1 MNETLRPSERM
12 LKEMLE
18 AEDRILTR
26 IKQGF
31 INFGNDSWVVENIL
45 SITDDLCRERK
56 QP

>member
-1 MNETLRPSERM
+1 MELRPSERM